1 MFLALWYY
9 LHGYVMIEV
18 SGFSVERFV
27 NMAAFRG
34 IYLWNIQPK
43 GSAVQMNVSAKG
55 YNLLAECAEKTGCR
69 YEMVCLCGLPA
80 VLKKYKKRKVLSL
93 GILIFVGILYALS
106 SFVWVVEVQGNER
119 IEKQQLLKACQE
131 AGMAPGTLKWNI
143 HTDDITQYLL
153 ETFEDISWVSVSI
166 DGTEALIRIVETIP
180 KPEIIDKQTPSD
192 LVAKKDSVIQ
202 SIITE
207 AGTPMVQSGDVV
219 KKGDVLISGE
229 VVLVVGDEE
238 EAGREYVNAR
248 GTVLAKTWYTLEEE
262 LPLSYTE
269 KKYTGIEKKDKSLLI
284 GDTIINIMQPNMED
298 GSYEKKHTGGNQLAI
313 GDFKLPL
320 SWAEETYQQ
329 YETIQKTRTEQEAK
343 KQLETQLKQKAEEM
357 VQGEIENIEIQY
369 EVKDDTLL
377 AKATIT
383 VIEDIAQQQK
393 KQNTAQENIMQ
404 ENQEEL

>member
-1 MFLALWYY
+1 
-9 LHGYVMIEV
+9 
-18 SGFSVERFV
+18 
-27 NMAAFRG
+27 
-34 IYLWNIQPK
+34 
-43 GSAVQMNVSAKG
+43 
-55 YNLLAECAEKTGCR
+55 
-69 YEMVCLCGLPA
+69 
-80 VLKKYKKRKVLSL
+80 
-93 GILIFVGILYALS
+93 
-106 SFVWVVEVQGNER
+106 
-119 IEKQQLLKACQE
+119 
-131 AGMAPGTLKWNI
+131 MAPGTLKWNI

-313 GDFKLPL
+313 GDFKLPI

>member
-55 YNLLAECAEKTGCR
+55 YNLLAECEEKTGCL

-313 GDFKLPL
+313 GDFKLPI